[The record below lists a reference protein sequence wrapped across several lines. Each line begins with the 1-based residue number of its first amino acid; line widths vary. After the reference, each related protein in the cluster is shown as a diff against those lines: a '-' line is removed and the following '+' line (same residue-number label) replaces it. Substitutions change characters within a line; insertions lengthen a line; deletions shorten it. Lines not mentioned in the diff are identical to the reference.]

1 MRRLGNALGLCSRSV
16 RLVCLMLSGRPAHAE
31 KMHGCLAKKEAKM
44 KTLSSIG
51 SITAFAFLF
60 LFTPPDVKA
69 EPFADLYLGAA
80 TTADGETTVS
90 AGGVAIS
97 GTTEYKSSLTGG
109 GRLGL
114 WLNQYFG
121 LGLDLLYFNS
131 NATAGAKTG
140 NFGVAFDLM
149 ARYPLLVKEDM
160 PNGQMQPYLTV
171 GPAIFSST
179 LELPGFTEGKA
190 ASVGVKLGGG
200 LKYLLTKNI
209 GLFGEYRFTYFEPSH
224 DIAAGF
230 VTGEVTQQL
239 QTNHFVGGISFHF

>member
-1 MRRLGNALGLCSRSV
+1 
-16 RLVCLMLSGRPAHAE
+16 
-31 KMHGCLAKKEAKM
+31 M
-44 KTLSSIG
+44 KTLSYISSIM
-51 SITAFAFLF
+51 AFAFLF

-69 EPFADLYLGAA
+69 EMFADLYLGAA
-80 TTADGETTVS
+80 STANGESTVS

-97 GTTEYKSSLTGG
+97 GTTEYKSSMTGG
-109 GRLGL
+109 GRLGA

-121 LGLDLLYFNS
+121 LGLDLLYFKS
-131 NATAGAKTG
+131 DTTAGAKSG

-149 ARYPLLVKEDM
+149 ARYPLLVKEGM

-179 LELPGFTEGKA
+179 LEVPGFTEGKTT
-190 ASVGVKLGGG
+190 SVGVKLGGG
-200 LKYLLTKNI
+200 LKYLFTKNV

-224 DIAAGF
+224 DIDAGF

-239 QTNHFVGGISFHF
+239 QTHHFVAGISFHF